1 MCIRDSIN
9 FIQYISAGLETK
21 NKVFLLDAMALIY
34 RAHFAFSKNPI
45 VNSKG
50 INTSAVYG
58 FLNTLLELLNKEKPT
73 HLAVAFD
80 TKSPTFRSE
89 IFTEYKANR
98 ERQPEDIQVAIP
110 IIKNFLE
117 HLNIKIVEL
126 DGFEADDIIGTLSGV
141 LSEEEETQVF
151 MMTPDKDFAQL
162 VKENVFLYKPAFMGR
177 GVDILGVKEVL
188 EKFKI
193 KEVDQVIDF
202 LGLQGDS
209 VDNIPGIPGVGPKT
223 AQKLLSEYGSVE
235 GILENKEKIKGS
247 VGMKVRDNTESAL
260 MSKELAKIKTDI
272 SLNIEIN
279 DLKIKKA
286 NYSDL
291 NRLLDEMEFRTIKNR
306 MISSGLL
313 LEQEEGQ
320 LDFFSNQTSAE
331 TENLNYKLIDKNKLD
346 DLVKSL
352 ALSKSIC
359 VDTETSSL
367 NIQEAELAGIALSD
381 GEKKGYYIPTVNDH
395 NEIINKLKP
404 LLENPSI
411 MIIGHNLKYDLQILK
426 KYNINIKENVF
437 DTMLAHYLINPESSH
452 KLDVL
457 SENYLNHK
465 CIPIED
471 IIGKRGVNQKKMTDL
486 DPKEIY
492 VYACED
498 ADITF
503 RLKKI
508 FEQEL
513 KKNNL
518 TKLFYDLEIPLMFV
532 LCEIENNG
540 VKIDSDFLSNM
551 STLLTKKINETQ
563 KSIYNIAGE
572 EFNVASPKQLGIILF
587 DKLKIEENPKK
598 TKSGQYSTGEDIL
611 TKLSKKS
618 KIVSL
623 VLEYREY
630 KKLLSTYIDALP
642 EMVSPYDKLIH
653 TDYAQAVTAT
663 GRLSSNKPNL
673 QNIPIRTQ
681 LGRKTRSAFVSRTE
695 GNFILAA
702 DYSQIEL
709 RIIASFSEDK
719 EMINAFN
726 NNKDIHSITA
736 SKVFGVSL
744 DDVTQDMRRRAKE
757 VNFGIIYGI
766 SPFGLSQNLDIPR
779 GEAKEI
785 IDAYFDEFKNVKL
798 YMDRSIEEARSKK
811 QVKTLLGRR
820 RFLRDIDSRNYT
832 LRGFAERNAINSPIQ
847 GTAADIIKLAMVSIS
862 KWMKENNIK
871 SKMIMQV
878 HDELV
883 FDVERTELELLS
895 LNIKKIMENVI
906 KIKVPLL
913 VEVGHGKT
921 WLEAH

>member
-1 MCIRDSIN
+1 M
-9 FIQYISAGLETK
+9 ETK

-58 FLNTLLELLNKEKPT
+58 FLNTLLELLNKENPT
-73 HLAVAFD
+73 HIAVAFD

-89 IFTEYKANR
+89 IFNEYKANR

-110 IIKNFLE
+110 IIKNFLS
-117 HLNIKIVEL
+117 HLNIKTVEL
-126 DGFEADDIIGTLSGV
+126 DGFEADDVIGTISKV
-141 LSEEEETQVF
+141 LSNEKETQVF

-177 GVDILGVKEVL
+177 GVDVLGVKEVL
-188 EKFKI
+188 DKFKI
-193 KEVDQVIDF
+193 RRIDQVVDF

-247 VGMKVRDNTESAL
+247 VGIKVRDNTESAL

-272 SLNIEIN
+272 SLNIKIN
-279 DLKIKKA
+279 DLKNKKA
-286 NYSDL
+286 NYSEL
-291 NRLLDEMEFRTIKNR
+291 NKLLDEMEFRTIKSR
-306 MISSGLL
+306 MISYGVL
-313 LEQEEGQ
+313 LEEEEGQ
-320 LDFFSNQTSAE
+320 LDFFSNQSSVE
-331 TENLNYKLIDKNKLD
+331 NENLNYTLVDKNNLD
-346 DLVKSL
+346 ELVKSL
-352 ALSKSIC
+352 SSSKNLC

-367 NIQEAELAGIALSD
+367 NIQDAELAGVALSD
-381 GEKKGYYIPTVNDH
+381 EEKKGYYIPTIDDCDYVV
-395 NEIINKLKP
+395 NKLKP
-404 LLENPSI
+404 LLENSATT
-411 MIIGHNLKYDLQILK
+411 IIGHNLKYDLQILK

-437 DTMLAHYLINPESSH
+437 DTMLAHYLLNPESSH

-471 IIGKRGVNQKKMTDL
+471 IIGKPGVNQKKMTEL
-486 DPKEIY
+486 SPKDIY
-492 VYACED
+492 IYACED

-503 RLKKI
+503 RLKNI
-508 FEQEL
+508 FEKNL

-518 TKLFYDLEIPLMFV
+518 SKLFYDLEIPLMFV
-532 LCEIENNG
+532 LCEIESNG
-540 VKIDSDFLSNM
+540 VKIDSEFLSNM
-551 STLLTKKINETQ
+551 SEVLTKKINETE
-563 KSIYNIAGE
+563 KNIYIIAGE
-572 EFNVASPKQLGIILF
+572 EFNVASPKQLGVVLF
-587 DKLKIEENPKK
+587 DKLKIDDNPKK
-598 TKSGQYSTGEDIL
+598 TKSGQYSTGEDVL
-611 TKLSKKS
+611 VKLSKKS

-642 EMVSPYDKLIH
+642 QMVSPKDNLIH

-681 LGRKTRSAFVSRTE
+681 LGRKTRSAFVSRKK

-719 EMINAFN
+719 EMINAFK
-726 NNKDIHSITA
+726 NNKDIHAITA

-744 DDVTQDMRRRAKE
+744 AEVTQDMRRRAKE

-779 GEAKEI
+779 SEAKEI

-798 YMDRSIEEARSKK
+798 YMERSIKEAKEKK
-811 QVKTLLGRR
+811 QVETLLGRR

-832 LRGFAERNAINSPIQ
+832 VRGFAERNAINSPIQ
-847 GTAADIIKLAMVSIS
+847 GTAADIIKLAMIEIS
-862 KWMKENNIK
+862 KWMKDNNVK

-883 FDVERTELELLS
+883 FDVDSSEIDLLS
-895 LNIKKIMENVI
+895 LNIKKIMESVI

-913 VEVGHGKT
+913 VDVGYGKT

>member
-1 MCIRDSIN
+1 
-9 FIQYISAGLETK
+9 
-21 NKVFLLDAMALIY
+21 MALIY

-235 GILENKEKIKGS
+235 GILENREKIKGS

-367 NIQEAELAGIALSD
+367 NIQEAKLAGIALSD

-883 FDVERTELELLS
+883 FDVEKTELELLS

>member
-1 MCIRDSIN
+1 M
-9 FIQYISAGLETK
+9 ETK

-73 HLAVAFD
+73 HVAVAFD
-80 TKSPTFRSE
+80 TKSPTFRSD
-89 IFTEYKANR
+89 IFSEYKANR

-117 HLNIKIVEL
+117 HLNIKRVEL
-126 DGFEADDIIGTLSGV
+126 DGFEADDIIGTLSCV
-141 LSEEEETQVF
+141 LSEEEDTQVF

-177 GVDILGVKEVL
+177 GIDILGVNEVL

-272 SLNIEIN
+272 SLNIKIN
-279 DLKIKKA
+279 DLKNKKA
-286 NYSDL
+286 NYSEL
-291 NRLLDEMEFRTIKNR
+291 NKLLDEMEFRTIKNR
-306 MISSGLL
+306 MISSGIL

-320 LDFFSNQTSAE
+320 LDFFSNQSSVE
-331 TENLNYKLIDKNKLD
+331 TENLKYKLIDKNNLD

-352 ALSKSIC
+352 TLSKSLC

-367 NIQEAELAGIALSD
+367 NIQEAELAGIALSNE
-381 GEKKGYYIPTVNDH
+381 EKKGYYIPTLNDCD
-395 NEIINKLKP
+395 EVIYKLKP

-486 DPKEIY
+486 DPKDIY

-503 RLKKI
+503 RLKNI

-563 KSIYNIAGE
+563 KSIHKIAGE
-572 EFNVASPKQLGIILF
+572 DFNVASPKQLGVILF
-587 DKLKIEENPKK
+587 DKLKIDDNPKK
-598 TKSGQYSTGEDIL
+598 TKSGQYSTSEDIL

-623 VLEYREY
+623 ILEYREY

-642 EMVSPYDKLIH
+642 QMVSSYDKLIH

-681 LGRKTRSAFVSRTE
+681 LGRKTRSAFVSRTK

-736 SKVFGVSL
+736 SKVFGISL

-798 YMDRSIEEARSKK
+798 YMDRSIEEAKSKK

-847 GTAADIIKLAMVSIS
+847 GTAADIIKLAMISIS

-883 FDVERTELELLS
+883 FDVEKTELELLS

-913 VEVGHGKT
+913 VEVGYGKT

>member
-1 MCIRDSIN
+1 M
-9 FIQYISAGLETK
+9 ETK

-73 HLAVAFD
+73 HVAVAFD
-80 TKSPTFRSE
+80 TKSPTFRSD
-89 IFTEYKANR
+89 IFSEYKANR

-117 HLNIKIVEL
+117 QLNIKRVEL
-126 DGFEADDIIGTLSGV
+126 DGFEADDIIGTLSCV
-141 LSEEEETQVF
+141 LSEEEDTQVF

-162 VKENVFLYKPAFMGR
+162 VKKNVFLYKPAFMGR
-177 GVDILGVKEVL
+177 GVDILGVNEVL

-193 KEVDQVIDF
+193 KEVGQVIDF

-272 SLNIEIN
+272 SLNIKIN
-279 DLKIKKA
+279 DLKNKKA
-286 NYSDL
+286 NYSEL
-291 NRLLDEMEFRTIKNR
+291 NKLLDEMEFRTIKNR
-306 MISSGLL
+306 MISSGIL

-320 LDFFSNQTSAE
+320 LDFFSNQSSVE
-331 TENLNYKLIDKNKLD
+331 TENLKYKLIDKNNLD

-352 ALSKSIC
+352 TLSKSLC

-367 NIQEAELAGIALSD
+367 NIQEAELAGIALSNE
-381 GEKKGYYIPTVNDH
+381 EKKGYYIPTVNDCD
-395 NEIINKLKP
+395 EVIYKLKP

-486 DPKEIY
+486 DPKDIY

-503 RLKKI
+503 RLKNI

-551 STLLTKKINETQ
+551 STLLTKQINETQ
-563 KSIYNIAGE
+563 KSIHKIAGE
-572 EFNVASPKQLGIILF
+572 EFNVASPKQLGVILF
-587 DKLKIEENPKK
+587 DKLKIDDNPKK
-598 TKSGQYSTGEDIL
+598 TKSGQYSTSEDIL

-623 VLEYREY
+623 ILEYREY

-642 EMVSPYDKLIH
+642 QMVSSYDKLIH

-681 LGRKTRSAFVSRTE
+681 LGRKTRSAFVSRTK

-736 SKVFGVSL
+736 SKVFGISL

-798 YMDRSIEEARSKK
+798 YMDRSIEEAKSEK

-847 GTAADIIKLAMVSIS
+847 GTAADIIKLAMISIS

-883 FDVERTELELLS
+883 FDVEKAELELLS

-913 VEVGHGKT
+913 VEVGYGKT

>member
-1 MCIRDSIN
+1 
-9 FIQYISAGLETK
+9 
-21 NKVFLLDAMALIY
+21 MALIY

-193 KEVDQVIDF
+193 KEVNQVIDF

-642 EMVSPYDKLIH
+642 EMVSSYDKLIH

>member
-1 MCIRDSIN
+1 
-9 FIQYISAGLETK
+9 
-21 NKVFLLDAMALIY
+21 MALIY

-883 FDVERTELELLS
+883 FDVEKTELELLS

>member
-1 MCIRDSIN
+1 M
-9 FIQYISAGLETK
+9 ETK

-642 EMVSPYDKLIH
+642 EMVSSYDKLIH

>member
-1 MCIRDSIN
+1 M
-9 FIQYISAGLETK
+9 ETK

-367 NIQEAELAGIALSD
+367 NIQEAKLAGIALSD

-572 EFNVASPKQLGIILF
+572 EFNVASPKQLGIL
-587 DKLKIEENPKK
+587 N
-598 TKSGQYSTGEDIL
+598 
-611 TKLSKKS
+611 
-618 KIVSL
+618 
-623 VLEYREY
+623 
-630 KKLLSTYIDALP
+630 
-642 EMVSPYDKLIH
+642 
-653 TDYAQAVTAT
+653 
-663 GRLSSNKPNL
+663 
-673 QNIPIRTQ
+673 
-681 LGRKTRSAFVSRTE
+681 
-695 GNFILAA
+695 
-702 DYSQIEL
+702 
-709 RIIASFSEDK
+709 
-719 EMINAFN
+719 
-726 NNKDIHSITA
+726 
-736 SKVFGVSL
+736 
-744 DDVTQDMRRRAKE
+744 RRR
-757 VNFGIIYGI
+757 
-766 SPFGLSQNLDIPR
+766 
-779 GEAKEI
+779 
-785 IDAYFDEFKNVKL
+785 YFN
-798 YMDRSIEEARSKK
+798 
-811 QVKTLLGRR
+811 
-820 RFLRDIDSRNYT
+820 
-832 LRGFAERNAINSPIQ
+832 
-847 GTAADIIKLAMVSIS
+847 
-862 KWMKENNIK
+862 
-871 SKMIMQV
+871 
-878 HDELV
+878 
-883 FDVERTELELLS
+883 
-895 LNIKKIMENVI
+895 
-906 KIKVPLL
+906 
-913 VEVGHGKT
+913 
-921 WLEAH
+921 

>member
-1 MCIRDSIN
+1 
-9 FIQYISAGLETK
+9 
-21 NKVFLLDAMALIY
+21 MALIY

-73 HLAVAFD
+73 HVAVAFD
-80 TKSPTFRSE
+80 TKSPTFRSD
-89 IFTEYKANR
+89 IFSEYKANR

-117 HLNIKIVEL
+117 HLNIKRVEL
-126 DGFEADDIIGTLSGV
+126 DGFEADDIIGTLSCV
-141 LSEEEETQVF
+141 LSEEEDTQVF

-177 GVDILGVKEVL
+177 GVDILGVNEVL

-272 SLNIEIN
+272 SLNIKIN
-279 DLKIKKA
+279 DLKNKKA
-286 NYSDL
+286 NYSEL
-291 NRLLDEMEFRTIKNR
+291 NKLLDEMEFRTIKNR
-306 MISSGLL
+306 MISSGIL

-320 LDFFSNQTSAE
+320 LDFFSNQSSVE
-331 TENLNYKLIDKNKLD
+331 TENLKYKLIDKNNLD

-352 ALSKSIC
+352 TLSKSLC

-367 NIQEAELAGIALSD
+367 NIQEAELAGIALSNE
-381 GEKKGYYIPTVNDH
+381 EKKGYYIPTLNDCD
-395 NEIINKLKP
+395 EVIYKLKP

-437 DTMLAHYLINPESSH
+437 DTMLAHYLITPESSH

-486 DPKEIY
+486 DPKDIY

-503 RLKKI
+503 RLKNI

-532 LCEIENNG
+532 LCEIEKNG

-563 KSIYNIAGE
+563 KSIHKIAGE
-572 EFNVASPKQLGIILF
+572 DFNVASPKQLGVILF
-587 DKLKIEENPKK
+587 DKLKIDDNPKK
-598 TKSGQYSTGEDIL
+598 TKSGQYSTSEDIL

-623 VLEYREY
+623 ILEYREY

-642 EMVSPYDKLIH
+642 QMVSSYDKLIH

-681 LGRKTRSAFVSRTE
+681 LGRKTRSAFVSRTK

-736 SKVFGVSL
+736 SKVFGISL

-798 YMDRSIEEARSKK
+798 YMDRSIEEAKSKK

-847 GTAADIIKLAMVSIS
+847 GTAADIIKLAMISIS

-883 FDVERTELELLS
+883 FDVEKTELELLS

-913 VEVGHGKT
+913 VEVGYGKT

>member
-1 MCIRDSIN
+1 M
-9 FIQYISAGLETK
+9 ETK

-73 HLAVAFD
+73 HVAVAFD
-80 TKSPTFRSE
+80 TKSPTFRSD
-89 IFTEYKANR
+89 IFSEYKANR

-117 HLNIKIVEL
+117 HLNIKRVEL
-126 DGFEADDIIGTLSGV
+126 DGFEADDIIGTLSCV
-141 LSEEEETQVF
+141 LSEEEDTQVF

-177 GVDILGVKEVL
+177 GVDILGVNEVL

-272 SLNIEIN
+272 SLNIKIN
-279 DLKIKKA
+279 DLKNKKA
-286 NYSDL
+286 NYSEL
-291 NRLLDEMEFRTIKNR
+291 NKLLDEMEFRTIKNR
-306 MISSGLL
+306 MISSGIL

-320 LDFFSNQTSAE
+320 LDFFSNQSSVE
-331 TENLNYKLIDKNKLD
+331 TENLKYKLIDKNNLD

-352 ALSKSIC
+352 TLSKSLC

-367 NIQEAELAGIALSD
+367 NIQEAELAGIALSNE
-381 GEKKGYYIPTVNDH
+381 EKKGYYIPTLNDCD
-395 NEIINKLKP
+395 EVIYKLKP

-486 DPKEIY
+486 DPKDIY

-503 RLKKI
+503 RLKNI

-532 LCEIENNG
+532 LCEIEKNG

-563 KSIYNIAGE
+563 KSIHKIAGE
-572 EFNVASPKQLGIILF
+572 EFNVASPKQLGVILF
-587 DKLKIEENPKK
+587 DKLKIDDNPKK
-598 TKSGQYSTGEDIL
+598 TKSGQYSTSEDIL

-623 VLEYREY
+623 ILEYREY

-642 EMVSPYDKLIH
+642 QMVSSYDKLIH

-681 LGRKTRSAFVSRTE
+681 LGRKTRSAFVSRTK

-736 SKVFGVSL
+736 SKVFGISL

-798 YMDRSIEEARSKK
+798 YMDRSIEEAKSKK

-847 GTAADIIKLAMVSIS
+847 GTAADIIKLAMISIS

-883 FDVERTELELLS
+883 FDVEKTELELLS

-913 VEVGHGKT
+913 VEVGYGKT

>member
-1 MCIRDSIN
+1 
-9 FIQYISAGLETK
+9 
-21 NKVFLLDAMALIY
+21 MALIY

-235 GILENKEKIKGS
+235 GILENREKIKGS

-913 VEVGHGKT
+913 VEVGYGKT

>member
-1 MCIRDSIN
+1 
-9 FIQYISAGLETK
+9 
-21 NKVFLLDAMALIY
+21 MALIY

-126 DGFEADDIIGTLSGV
+126 DGFEADDIIGTLSSV

-235 GILENKEKIKGS
+235 GILENREKIKGS

-367 NIQEAELAGIALSD
+367 NIQEAKLAGIALSD

-642 EMVSPYDKLIH
+642 EMVSSYDKLIH

-883 FDVERTELELLS
+883 FDVEKTELELLS

-913 VEVGHGKT
+913 VEVGYGKT

>member
-1 MCIRDSIN
+1 M
-9 FIQYISAGLETK
+9 ETK

-126 DGFEADDIIGTLSGV
+126 DGFEADDIIGTLSSV

-193 KEVDQVIDF
+193 KEVNQVIDF

-367 NIQEAELAGIALSD
+367 NIQEAKLAGIALSD

-471 IIGKRGVNQKKMTDL
+471 IIGKRGVNQKK
-486 DPKEIY
+486 
-492 VYACED
+492 
-498 ADITF
+498 
-503 RLKKI
+503 
-508 FEQEL
+508 
-513 KKNNL
+513 
-518 TKLFYDLEIPLMFV
+518 
-532 LCEIENNG
+532 
-540 VKIDSDFLSNM
+540 
-551 STLLTKKINETQ
+551 
-563 KSIYNIAGE
+563 
-572 EFNVASPKQLGIILF
+572 
-587 DKLKIEENPKK
+587 
-598 TKSGQYSTGEDIL
+598 
-611 TKLSKKS
+611 
-618 KIVSL
+618 
-623 VLEYREY
+623 
-630 KKLLSTYIDALP
+630 
-642 EMVSPYDKLIH
+642 
-653 TDYAQAVTAT
+653 
-663 GRLSSNKPNL
+663 
-673 QNIPIRTQ
+673 
-681 LGRKTRSAFVSRTE
+681 
-695 GNFILAA
+695 
-702 DYSQIEL
+702 
-709 RIIASFSEDK
+709 
-719 EMINAFN
+719 
-726 NNKDIHSITA
+726 
-736 SKVFGVSL
+736 
-744 DDVTQDMRRRAKE
+744 
-757 VNFGIIYGI
+757 
-766 SPFGLSQNLDIPR
+766 
-779 GEAKEI
+779 
-785 IDAYFDEFKNVKL
+785 
-798 YMDRSIEEARSKK
+798 
-811 QVKTLLGRR
+811 
-820 RFLRDIDSRNYT
+820 
-832 LRGFAERNAINSPIQ
+832 
-847 GTAADIIKLAMVSIS
+847 
-862 KWMKENNIK
+862 
-871 SKMIMQV
+871 
-878 HDELV
+878 
-883 FDVERTELELLS
+883 
-895 LNIKKIMENVI
+895 
-906 KIKVPLL
+906 
-913 VEVGHGKT
+913 
-921 WLEAH
+921 

>member
-1 MCIRDSIN
+1 M
-9 FIQYISAGLETK
+9 ETK

-50 INTSAVYG
+50 LNTSAIYG

-73 HLAVAFD
+73 HMAVAFD

-110 IIKNFLE
+110 IIKNFLH
-117 HLNIKIVEL
+117 HLNIRMVEL
-126 DGFEADDIIGTLSGV
+126 DGFEADDIIGTISNV
-141 LSEEEETQVF
+141 LSQEKDTSVF

-177 GVDILGVKEVL
+177 GVDVLGIKEVL
-188 EKFKI
+188 DKFKI
-193 KEVDQVIDF
+193 NKINQVVDF

-223 AQKLLSEYGSVE
+223 AQKLLLEYGTIE
-235 GILENKEKIKGS
+235 GIIENKEKIKGS
-247 VGMKVRDNTESAL
+247 VGLKVRENTNSAL
-260 MSKELAKIKTDI
+260 MSKKLAKIKIDI
-272 SLNIEIN
+272 PLGIDIK
-279 DLKIKKA
+279 DLKNKKA
-286 NYSDL
+286 NNKEL
-291 NRLLDEMEFRTIKNR
+291 TKLLDEMEFRTLKNR
-306 MISSGLL
+306 MVSYGVL
-313 LEQEEGQ
+313 LEEEEGQ
-320 LDFFSNQTSAE
+320 LDFFSNQFSVE
-331 TENLNYKLIDKNKLD
+331 NDNLNYTLVEKNNLD
-346 DLVKSL
+346 ELVKT
-352 ALSKSIC
+352 LSSSKNLC

-367 NIQEAELAGIALSD
+367 NIQEAELAGVALSD
-381 GEKKGYYIPTVNDH
+381 EEKKGYYIPTIDDCDYV
-395 NEIINKLKP
+395 INKLKP
-404 LLENPSI
+404 LLENPKTT
-411 MIIGHNLKYDLQILK
+411 IIGHNLKYDLQILK

-437 DTMLAHYLINPESSH
+437 DTMLAHYLLNPESSH

-471 IIGKRGVNQKKMTDL
+471 IIGKPGVNQKKMTEL
-486 DPKEIY
+486 PPKDIY
-492 VYACED
+492 MYACED

-503 RLKKI
+503 RLKNI
-508 FEQEL
+508 FEKDL

-518 TKLFYDLEIPLMFV
+518 SKLFYDLEIPLMFV
-532 LCEIENNG
+532 LCEIEDNG
-540 VKIDSDFLSNM
+540 VKIDIEFLSKM
-551 STLLTKKINETQ
+551 SQLLTKKIKETE
-563 KSIYNIAGE
+563 KSIYKIAGE
-572 EFNVASPKQLGIILF
+572 EFNVSSPKQLGVILF
-587 DKLKIEENPKK
+587 DKLKIDDKPKK

-611 TKLSKKS
+611 VKLSKKS

-630 KKLLSTYIDALP
+630 KKLLSTYVDALP
-642 EMVSPYDKLIH
+642 QMISPKDNLIH

-673 QNIPIRTQ
+673 QNIPIRTT
-681 LGRKTRSAFVSRTE
+681 LGRKTRSAFVSRNK

-726 NNKDIHSITA
+726 NNKDIHAITA

-744 DDVTQDMRRRAKE
+744 EDVTQDMRRRAKE

-766 SPFGLSQNLDIPR
+766 SPFGLSQNLDISR
-779 GEAKEI
+779 AEAKEI
-785 IDAYFDEFKNVKL
+785 IDAYFDEFKSVKL
-798 YMDRSIEEARSKK
+798 YMERSIKEAKEKK
-811 QVKTLLGRR
+811 QVETLLGRR

-847 GTAADIIKLAMVSIS
+847 GSAADIIKLAMVAIS
-862 KWMKENNIK
+862 KWMKDNEIK

-883 FDVERTELELLS
+883 FDVDSSEIDLLS
-895 LNIKKIMENVI
+895 LNIKKIMESVI

-913 VEVGHGKT
+913 VDVGYGKT

>member
-1 MCIRDSIN
+1 M
-9 FIQYISAGLETK
+9 ETK

-73 HLAVAFD
+73 HVAVAFD
-80 TKSPTFRSE
+80 TKSPTFRSD
-89 IFTEYKANR
+89 IFSEYKANR

-117 HLNIKIVEL
+117 HLNIKRVEL
-126 DGFEADDIIGTLSGV
+126 DGFEADDIIGTLSCV
-141 LSEEEETQVF
+141 LSEEEDTQVF

-177 GVDILGVKEVL
+177 GVDILGVNEVL

-272 SLNIEIN
+272 SLNIKIN
-279 DLKIKKA
+279 DLKNKKA
-286 NYSDL
+286 NYSEL
-291 NRLLDEMEFRTIKNR
+291 NKLLDEMEFRTIKNR
-306 MISSGLL
+306 MISSGIL

-320 LDFFSNQTSAE
+320 LDFFSNQSSVE
-331 TENLNYKLIDKNKLD
+331 TENLKYKLIDKNNLD

-352 ALSKSIC
+352 TLSKSLC

-367 NIQEAELAGIALSD
+367 NIQKAELAGIALSNE
-381 GEKKGYYIPTVNDH
+381 EKKGYYIPTLNDCD
-395 NEIINKLKP
+395 EVIYKLKP

-486 DPKEIY
+486 DPKDIY

-503 RLKKI
+503 RLKNI
-508 FEQEL
+508 FEKEL

-563 KSIYNIAGE
+563 KSIHKIAGE
-572 EFNVASPKQLGIILF
+572 EFNVASPKQLGVILF
-587 DKLKIEENPKK
+587 DKLKIDDNPKK
-598 TKSGQYSTGEDIL
+598 TKSGQYSTSEDIL

-623 VLEYREY
+623 ILEYREY

-642 EMVSPYDKLIH
+642 QMVSSYDKLIH

-681 LGRKTRSAFVSRTE
+681 LGRKTRSAFVSRTK

-736 SKVFGVSL
+736 SKVFGISL

-798 YMDRSIEEARSKK
+798 YMDRSIEEAKSKK

-847 GTAADIIKLAMVSIS
+847 GTAADIIKLAMISIS

-883 FDVERTELELLS
+883 FDVEKTELELLS

-913 VEVGHGKT
+913 VEVGYGKT